1 MSARGRIGT
10 GAALVVAAV
19 TAAGPAGVLDGSR
32 VSGVSGGGAR
42 AEAAAA
48 VRAPASPGAVPILMY
63 HQIAAA
69 PRGRRNTSLYV
80 RPALFAQ
87 HVRALAKAGYTA
99 VTLRQAWDHWH
110 AGRRLPARP
119 VVLSFDDGYRSQYT
133 DALPVMKRRRWPGVL
148 NLTTGALSGYPRLHR
163 VHVRRMIAAGWQ
175 LDAHTVTHPDL
186 TKVDDATLAE
196 EVAGSRAA
204 IRERFGVT
212 AEFFCYPYGRF
223 DARVAEAVRQA
234 GFLGATTTRPGLAST
249 DDDAFALDRVKAS
262 GDMTG
267 SELVRALR
275 VREAAER

>member
-1 MSARGRIGT
+1 MTARGRIGAA
-10 GAALVVAAV
+10 AALVVAAV
-19 TAAGPAGVLDGSR
+19 MAVGPASAVDRTGVPGA
-32 VSGVSGGGAR
+32 GAR
-42 AEAAAA
+42 AEAAPTARVA
-48 VRAPASPGAVPILMY
+48 APAAVPILMY
-63 HQIAAA
+63 HQIAAP

-80 RPALFAQ
+80 PPALFAE

-110 AGRRLPARP
+110 TGRQLPARP

-133 DALPVMKRRRWPGVL
+133 DALPVLKRRRWPGVL
-148 NLTTGALSGYPRLHR
+148 NLTTGTLRGYPRLHR

-175 LDAHTVTHPDL
+175 LDAHTVSHPDL

-223 DARVAEAVRQA
+223 DARVVEAVRQA
-234 GFLGATTTRPGLAST
+234 GFLGATTTRPGLASA
-249 DDDAFALDRVKAS
+249 DDDAFALDRVKAG

-267 SELVRALR
+267 AGLVRALR
-275 VREAAER
+275 RREAAER